1 MSSSQLYNFLP
12 ELIPAKLM
20 SASKQ
25 MREMNLPGPGMGQQ
39 KFDRCCCC
47 CCHGQQSDFEAVW
60 NVANV
65 MYFPT
70 WLADVIIVSKL
81 LKLQE
86 V

>member
-25 MREMNLPGPGMGQQ
+25 MREMNLLGPGMGQQ
-39 KFDRCCCC
+39 KFDRRCH
-47 CCHGQQSDFEAVW
+47 CHGQQSDFEAVW